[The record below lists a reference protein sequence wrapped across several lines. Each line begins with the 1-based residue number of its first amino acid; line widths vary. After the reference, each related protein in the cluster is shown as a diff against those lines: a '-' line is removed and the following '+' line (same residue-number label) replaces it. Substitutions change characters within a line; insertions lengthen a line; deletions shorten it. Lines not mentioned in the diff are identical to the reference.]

1 MFCRRKV
8 NFENPNFNIGLPV
21 FTIHGNHDDPAG
33 SDNLSAVDMLST
45 CSLVNYFGKTVRSS
59 HLRILASVA
68 GTMKAPAEA
77 AGQAPACCRPR
88 YPCRMH
94 RFARIVLAHILFR

>member
-1 MFCRRKV
+1 MPNRARYTFHSPSAALCRRKV

-45 CSLVNYFGKTVRSS
+45 CSLVNYFGKTVRYRQPRRGDETRR
-59 HLRILASVA
+59 HRQ
-68 GTMKAPAEA
+68 A
-77 AGQAPACCRPR
+77 AGQAQSRCQSI
-88 YPCRMH
+88 
-94 RFARIVLAHILFR
+94 ARAPLPD